1 MRFFDAHCDAVMHS
15 YDGPFD
21 FVNGDARPAGTRSH
35 VDLPRLQAG
44 GHCVQLF
51 AVFAS
56 QRYYGERDVRPL
68 AREAI
73 TTIHGWAAASDGRL
87 RLIRTVADLHG
98 VCSEDAQGIGNAPSI
113 GALIGMEGAD
123 PLAAAEDLR
132 EFCDLGVRLVIPAW
146 DDNHFSGTVFGGG
159 AGLSDEGR
167 KLVQLAEELRVMV
180 DVSHASDTAFEEIV
194 GLTRRPFVASH
205 SNCRAV
211 SASPRNLTNPQI
223 RKLAARGGVMGLNF
237 APDFLDPDYLAA
249 WNAIMAPMKDMD
261 SAARQKYRTEVGPTV
276 AAIPLPGLD
285 AIVRQ
290 AQHAVNIGGE
300 ACVGL
305 GGDLDGIGAMPA
317 GLTGAQDYLR
327 VAEALSVGGFTERQV
342 ELICHGNMLRVF
354 GEILPV

>member
-1 MRFFDAHCDAVMHS
+1 MRFFDTHCDAVMHS

-21 FVNGDARPAGTRSH
+21 FVNGDTRPEGMRSH
-35 VDLPRLQAG
+35 VDLPRLEAG
-44 GHCVQLF
+44 GHCIQLF

-73 TTIHGWAAASDGRL
+73 ATIHGWAASSAGRL
-87 RLIRTVADLHG
+87 HLIRTAADLRG
-98 VCSEDAQGIGNAPSI
+98 VCDDGAPGI

-123 PLAAAEDLR
+123 PLAVADDLR

-167 KLVQLAEELRVMV
+167 KLVLLAEELGVMV
-180 DVSHASDTAFEEIV
+180 DVSHASDAAFDEIV
-194 GLTRRPFVASH
+194 SLTHKPFVASH

-211 SASPRNLTNPQI
+211 SASPRNLTDAQI
-223 RKLAARGGVMGLNF
+223 RTLADRGGVMGLNF

-249 WNAIMAPMKDMD
+249 WNDLMAPMKDMD
-261 SAARQKYRTEVGPTV
+261 PAARQKYRTEVGPRV

-290 AQHAVNIGGE
+290 ARHAVDIGGE
-300 ACVGL
+300 ACLGL

-317 GLTGAQDYLR
+317 GLTGAQDYPR
-327 VAEALSVGGFTERQV
+327 VAEALSAGGFTERQV
-342 ELICHGNMLRVF
+342 ELICCGNMLRVF
-354 GEILPV
+354 GEILPE

>member
-21 FVNGDARPAGTRSH
+21 FVDGDTRPEGTRSH
-35 VDLPRLQAG
+35 VDLPRLEAG

-56 QRYYGERDVRPL
+56 QRYHGERDVRPL

-73 TTIHGWAAASDGRL
+73 ATIHGWAAASAGRL
-87 RLIRTVADLHG
+87 RLIRTAADLRAACA
-98 VCSEDAQGIGNAPSI
+98 VDAPGI

-123 PLAAAEDLR
+123 PLADAEELR

-159 AGLSDEGR
+159 GGLSDEGR
-167 KLVQLAEELRVMV
+167 KLILLAEELRVMV
-180 DVSHASDTAFEEIV
+180 DVSHASDAAFDEIV

-211 SASPRNLTNPQI
+211 SASPRNLTDAQI
-223 RKLAARGGVMGLNF
+223 RTLADRGGVMGLNF
-237 APDFLDPDYLAA
+237 APDFLDANYLAA
-249 WNAIMAPMKDMD
+249 WNDLMAPMKDMD
-261 SAARQKYRTEVGPTV
+261 PAERQKYRTEVGPRV

-290 AQHAVNIGGE
+290 ARHAVDIGGE

-305 GGDLDGIGAMPA
+305 GGDLDGIGAMPT
-317 GLTGAQDYLR
+317 GLTGAQDYPR
-327 VAEALSVGGFTERQV
+327 VAEALSAGGFTERQV
-342 ELICHGNMLRVF
+342 ELICYGNMLRVF
-354 GEILPV
+354 GEILPE

>member
-1 MRFFDAHCDAVMHS
+1 MHS
-15 YDGPFD
+15 YDSPFD

-35 VDLPRLQAG
+35 VDLPRLEAG

-56 QRYYGERDVRPL
+56 QRYYDARDVRPL

-73 TTIHGWAAASDGRL
+73 ATIRGWDAASDGRL
-87 RLIRTVADLHG
+87 RLIRTAADLRG
-98 VCSEDAQGIGNAPSI
+98 VCTDGAPGI

-123 PLAAAEDLR
+123 PLADAEDLR
-132 EFCDLGVRLVIPAW
+132 EFCDMGVRLVIPAW

-159 AGLSDEGR
+159 AGLSEEGR
-167 KLVQLAEELRVMV
+167 KLVLLAEELRVMV
-180 DVSHASDTAFEEIV
+180 DVSHASDAAFEEIV
-194 GLTRRPFVASH
+194 SLTHKPFVASH

-211 SASPRNLTNPQI
+211 SASPRNLTDPQI
-223 RKLAARGGVMGLNF
+223 RTLADRGGVMGMNF

-261 SAARQKYRTEVGPTV
+261 PAARQKYRTEVGPRV

-290 AQHAVNIGGE
+290 ARHAVNIGGE

-317 GLTGAQDYLR
+317 GLTGAQDYPR
-327 VAEALSVGGFTERQV
+327 VAEALSAGGFTERQV
-342 ELICHGNMLRVF
+342 ELICQGNMLRVF
-354 GEILPV
+354 GEILPE